1 MFFLQNLTQFSNG
14 KATEEKKFICNK
26 AQDNH
31 LIKIGS
37 WITSNLNLV
46 LSTESASQGSSEV
59 MVELLSKS
67 IWHQLA
73 N

>member
-1 MFFLQNLTQFSNG
+1 M
-14 KATEEKKFICNK
+14 CNK